1 MFALVVIVGVLGLLH
16 DTWPKKTQAFWINV
30 HALIGILLWLVLIA
44 RFGYGMRV
52 FMDIWPMR
60 RASAPM
66 NPHLPPK
73 GFAGTASVIF
83 GTAANGRMPNL
94 G

>member
-44 RFGYGMRV
+44 RFGYGMRI
-52 FMDIWPMR
+52 FMDIWHMR
-60 RASAPM
+60 SSRSPACMRS
-66 NPHLPPK
+66 PPY
-73 GFAGTASVIF
+73 GTNSSCTTV
-83 GTAANGRMPNL
+83 
-94 G
+94 